1 MKVKSRKRMGED
13 AYTAIR
19 RRPAG
24 AMEALGCGI
33 GGSCRAGCCLVRWR
47 RLGGGAWAR
56 RDVWRR
62 RPAGGD
68 GGAGQ
73 PGLTG
78 LGSEKLSRPGVR
90 DMEEELPEREERKW
104 RITGKDFSQ
113 EMKKVG
119 CIAAPMVAVAVFQYL
134 LQVASVMM
142 VGHLGQLSL
151 SSVAIATSL
160 TNVTGFSLLSGLV
173 GGLETLCGQ
182 AYGAQQYHKL
192 SVYTYSAI
200 ISLFL
205 VTMPIS
211 VLWIFMDKLLVLVGQ
226 EPSIAVEAK
235 KYSLWLIP
243 ALLGGAIQKP
253 LVRYLQTQSLT
264 RPLLL
269 SSLAALCFHVPVCWA
284 MIFKFGLG
292 NKGAA
297 IAFSLANWLYIV
309 ILVVYVRYSS
319 SCEKTRAVPSMDSFR
334 VIGQFFRL
342 AVPSAVMVCLK
353 WWSLE
358 LLILLSGLLPN
369 PKLETSVLSICLTI
383 STLHFTVSYGFGA
396 AARFAVETFT
406 VSAALFVCRHF
417 VGRAYSSEKQVV
429 DYIAAMGLLLCISIV
444 TDSFQAVISGI
455 ARGSGWQHIGAYVNL
470 GAFYLIG
477 IPISLVL
484 GFILHQRAKG
494 FWIGI
499 VIGSAVQAAVLS
511 IITAFTN
518 WQKQVNKF

>member
-1 MKVKSRKRMGED
+1 
-13 AYTAIR
+13 
-19 RRPAG
+19 
-24 AMEALGCGI
+24 
-33 GGSCRAGCCLVRWR
+33 
-47 RLGGGAWAR
+47 
-56 RDVWRR
+56 
-62 RPAGGD
+62 
-68 GGAGQ
+68 
-73 PGLTG
+73 
-78 LGSEKLSRPGVR
+78 
-90 DMEEELPEREERKW
+90 MEEESPEREERKW

-226 EPSIAVEAK
+226 EPSIAIEAK

-284 MIFKFGLG
+284 MIFKLGLG

-396 AARFAVETFT
+396 AASTRVSNELGAGNPHKARLAACTVTFVAAVETFT
-406 VSAALFVCRHF
+406 VSAALFLCRHF

-444 TDSFQAVISGI
+444 TDTFQAVISGI

-477 IPISLVL
+477 IPVSLVL

-511 IITAFTN
+511 TITAFTD
-518 WQKQVNKF
+518 WQEQATTAEERISEGRESQDKFSH